1 MRAGSRPAPKSFGLG
16 DQAGIAVV
24 REISAWL
31 GPSTPGSHHLHDQ
44 PDCQRG
50 EHAVR
55 PHPLRTPTGGTIFAG
70 LFCQRRVSNDSHT
83 AQARADG
90 LRQHHLAR
98 NQVAMPS
105 AQLVNVHIHGVGL
118 SERVV
123 GKAMAV

>member
-16 DQAGIAVV
+16 A
-24 REISAWL
+24 
-31 GPSTPGSHHLHDQ
+31 
-44 PDCQRG
+44 
-50 EHAVR
+50 
-55 PHPLRTPTGGTIFAG
+55 
-70 LFCQRRVSNDSHT
+70 
-83 AQARADG
+83 G

>member
-16 DQAGIAVV
+16 A
-24 REISAWL
+24 
-31 GPSTPGSHHLHDQ
+31 
-44 PDCQRG
+44 
-50 EHAVR
+50 
-55 PHPLRTPTGGTIFAG
+55 
-70 LFCQRRVSNDSHT
+70 
-83 AQARADG
+83 G

-123 GKAMAV
+123 GKAMAVQNQSRQSADSVQPGRLVEAQI